1 MQFTVYEY
9 KRESH
14 YKLFVDV
21 QSDIIETPGRRMV
34 IPLLESQ
41 HFSQKVS
48 RQLFPVIRFNG
59 EEYRVITTELSGVS
73 ANVTGEAVTDVSI
86 DAETIKNALN
96 LMFWGI

>member
-14 YKLFVDV
+14 YRLFVDV

-34 IPLLESQ
+34 IPLLESR
-41 HFSQKVS
+41 HFSQKVN
-48 RQLFPVIRFNG
+48 RQLFPVVSVNG
-59 EEYRVITTELSGVS
+59 TEYRAVTTELSGVPAS
-73 ANVTGEAVTDVSI
+73 VTGDAVADLSH
-86 DAETIKNALN
+86 DAEVIKNALN

>member
-14 YKLFVDV
+14 YRLFVDV

-34 IPLLESQ
+34 IPLLGSR
-41 HFSQKVS
+41 HFSQKVN
-48 RQLFPVIRFNG
+48 RQLFPVVSVNG
-59 EEYRVITTELSGVS
+59 QNYRVMTTELSGVS
-73 ANVTGEAVTDVSI
+73 ASVTGEVLADVSE
-86 DAETIKNALN
+86 DADAIKNALN